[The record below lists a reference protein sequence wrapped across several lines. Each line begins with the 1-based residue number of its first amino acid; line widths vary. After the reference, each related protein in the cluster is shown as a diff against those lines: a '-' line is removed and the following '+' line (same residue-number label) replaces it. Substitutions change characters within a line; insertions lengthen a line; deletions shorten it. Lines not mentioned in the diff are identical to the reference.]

1 MRGVAQAFQEHL
13 HTMFWG
19 KKKDEGAT
27 PAAGGAG
34 AKPPAGNGKG
44 TGTNDGEG
52 AVGGGGYQP
61 EKAKKFFEHARTV
74 QETGNPEYAMQLWLG
89 GLRFH
94 PGSMDG
100 ITSFF
105 GCAAQFLEIDAK
117 GKGPGKDVVNS
128 VGGKENVDKYLRGL
142 LEWAMKPT
150 EGSYAVRAL
159 EAASA
164 MRLKEPCQWIG
175 DRALGA
181 VLKDKKVRK
190 DLLLKIADSFKSIDD
205 ADRAVRAAEEAVKID
220 PSDGELA
227 AYVRNLAATAT
238 MNRGGYT
245 QTSGTDGGFRS
256 NIRDA
261 KKQQL
266 LEEGDRLVKTEDT
279 VERLLKAAEE
289 DHAKRPQDLPAIEVL
304 CKRLLERGKPK
315 DEIRAYELYM
325 STFEWSKQFR
335 FREMAGDIKIRQNQK
350 KIRDLERMLEGT
362 PGNEMLTNMLASAR
376 EDLLKLEAE
385 EFALRVEAYPT
396 DIGRKF
402 ELGKRYFQL
411 EKYDEAI
418 GLFQESQQDVKLRP
432 ASLNYM
438 GQAFFKIK
446 YYDEAEASLRQAL
459 ESGDMAPEFAIELRY
474 SLLSTLLEIGK
485 ASKNVEKLRD
495 ADKIAS
501 QIAMKQFNY
510 RDVRAK
516 REEIKG
522 LIAEL
527 GG

>member
-1 MRGVAQAFQEHL
+1 
-13 HTMFWG
+13 MFWG
-19 KKKDEGAT
+19 KKKEEPA
-27 PAAGGAG
+27 AAGGAPVAPSP
-34 AKPPAGNGKG
+34 AKG
-44 TGTNDGEG
+44 GE
-52 AVGGGGYQP
+52 VVYSP
-61 EKAKKFFEHARTV
+61 EKARKFFEHARTV

-89 GLRFH
+89 GLRFD
-94 PGSMDG
+94 PGNMDG
-100 ITSFF
+100 VTAFF
-105 GCAAQFLEIDAK
+105 GCAAQFLETDAK

>member
-1 MRGVAQAFQEHL
+1 
-13 HTMFWG
+13 
-19 KKKDEGAT
+19 
-27 PAAGGAG
+27 
-34 AKPPAGNGKG
+34 
-44 TGTNDGEG
+44 
-52 AVGGGGYQP
+52 
-61 EKAKKFFEHARTV
+61 
-74 QETGNPEYAMQLWLG
+74 
-89 GLRFH
+89 
-94 PGSMDG
+94 
-100 ITSFF
+100 
-105 GCAAQFLEIDAK
+105 
-117 GKGPGKDVVNS
+117 
-128 VGGKENVDKYLRGL
+128 
-142 LEWAMKPT
+142 
-150 EGSYAVRAL
+150 
-159 EAASA
+159 

>member
-1 MRGVAQAFQEHL
+1 
-13 HTMFWG
+13 
-19 KKKDEGAT
+19 
-27 PAAGGAG
+27 
-34 AKPPAGNGKG
+34 
-44 TGTNDGEG
+44 
-52 AVGGGGYQP
+52 
-61 EKAKKFFEHARTV
+61 
-74 QETGNPEYAMQLWLG
+74 MQLWLG
-89 GLRFH
+89 GLRFQ

-105 GCAAQFLEIDAK
+105 GCAAQFLESDTK

-128 VGGKENVDKYLRGL
+128 VGGKETIDKYLRGM
-142 LEWAMKPT
+142 LEWSMKPT
-150 EGSYAVRAL
+150 EASYAVRAL
-159 EAASA
+159 EAAA
-164 MRLKEPCQWIG
+164 ALRLKEPSQWIG

-181 VLKDKKVRK
+181 TLKEKKVRK
-190 DLLLKIADSFKSIDD
+190 DLLLKIADSFKALDD

-227 AYVRNLAATAT
+227 AYVRNLAALAT

-245 QTSGTDGGFRS
+245 QTAGQEGGFRG

-289 DHAKRPQDLPAIEVL
+289 DHAKRPQDLPAVEVL
-304 CKRLLERGKPK
+304 CKRLLERGKPT
-315 DEIRAYELYM
+315 DEARAYDLYIK
-325 STFEWSKQFR
+325 TFEWSKQFR
-335 FREMAGDIKIRQNQK
+335 FRELAGDIKIRQNQK
-350 KIRDLERMLEGT
+350 KIRDLERMLEGS
-362 PGNEMLTNMLASAR
+362 PGNEMLTSMLSGAR
-376 EDLLKLEAE
+376 EDLLKLETE

-446 YYDEAEASLRQAL
+446 YFDEAEASLRQAL
-459 ESGDMAPEFAIELRY
+459 ESGDMAPEFALELRY

-485 ASKNVEKLRD
+485 AGKSAEKLRD

-510 RDVRAK
+510 KDVRAK

>member
-1 MRGVAQAFQEHL
+1 
-13 HTMFWG
+13 MFWG
-19 KKKDEGAT
+19 KKKEEPA
-27 PAAGGAG
+27 AAGGAPVAPSP
-34 AKPPAGNGKG
+34 AKG
-44 TGTNDGEG
+44 GE
-52 AVGGGGYQP
+52 VVYSP
-61 EKAKKFFEHARTV
+61 EKARKFFEHARTV

-89 GLRFH
+89 GLRFD
-94 PGSMDG
+94 PGNMDG
-100 ITSFF
+100 VTAFF
-105 GCAAQFLEIDAK
+105 GCAAQFLETDAK

-510 RDVRAK
+510 KDVRAK

>member
-1 MRGVAQAFQEHL
+1 MPKRGVAQAFQEHL

-19 KKKDEGAT
+19 KKKEEPA
-27 PAAGGAG
+27 AAGGAPVAPSP
-34 AKPPAGNGKG
+34 AKG
-44 TGTNDGEG
+44 GE
-52 AVGGGGYQP
+52 VVYSP
-61 EKAKKFFEHARTV
+61 EKARKFFEHARTV

-89 GLRFH
+89 GLRFD
-94 PGSMDG
+94 PGNMDG
-100 ITSFF
+100 VTAFF
-105 GCAAQFLEIDAK
+105 GCAAQFLETDAK

-245 QTSGTDGGFRS
+245 QTSGTEGGGGFRS